1 MGNESDVCL
10 MVAMVSYAVLMKKE
24 EFYADDG
31 DDDGVD
37 PMIGIFLHLN
47 FDAHS
52 IEISLFDEYDDDEAM
67 VIVNNDVTMMML
79 KAY

>member
-1 MGNESDVCL
+1 M
-10 MVAMVSYAVLMKKE
+10 SYGVLMKKE
-24 EFYADDG
+24 AFY
-31 DDDGVD
+31 DDDEGGGVD

-52 IEISLFDEYDDDEAM
+52 IVISLLDEYDDDDEAM
-67 VIVNNDVTMMML
+67 VIVNNDVTSMTMLL